1 MKLDGKVAIITGA
14 SRGIGKHLAIE
25 LARRGT
31 RIALAVRT
39 VTALVEE
46 TVAEIEAAGSKAIAV
61 LTDVAKAEDLEKLVA
76 TTAAAFGR
84 VDILVNSAAE
94 IPGEVASIDTHTREG
109 WLRQFDINLHAPFT
123 LMGLTIPH
131 MRAQGAG
138 VIINLTSGAAEM
150 NQGIDTKPNAAMR
163 GGPVLGYGTTK
174 AAVNRLTNLVAAQV
188 RGDNIAVVGVNPG
201 FTRTEHVDN
210 LITTGQLATQ
220 TSPHSTDLPVG
231 TILDIMTADD
241 PLEYSGRIIRAA
253 DHRRTAV
260 AN

>member
-94 IPGEVASIDTHTREG
+94 IPGEVAS
-109 WLRQFDINLHAPFT
+109 
-123 LMGLTIPH
+123 
-131 MRAQGAG
+131 
-138 VIINLTSGAAEM
+138 
-150 NQGIDTKPNAAMR
+150 
-163 GGPVLGYGTTK
+163 
-174 AAVNRLTNLVAAQV
+174 
-188 RGDNIAVVGVNPG
+188 
-201 FTRTEHVDN
+201 
-210 LITTGQLATQ
+210 
-220 TSPHSTDLPVG
+220 
-231 TILDIMTADD
+231 
-241 PLEYSGRIIRAA
+241 
-253 DHRRTAV
+253 
-260 AN
+260 